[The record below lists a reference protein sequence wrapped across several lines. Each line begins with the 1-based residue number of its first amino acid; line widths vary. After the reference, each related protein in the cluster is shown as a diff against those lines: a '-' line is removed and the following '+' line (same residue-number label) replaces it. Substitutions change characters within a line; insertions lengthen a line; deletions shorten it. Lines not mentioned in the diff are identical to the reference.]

1 MANAKRKPAPQ
12 GTSAPDPRF
21 APGGAPRGA
30 PERPHSAGPARGN
43 LEFNEDNYRKGW
55 AAFRRNPKVGA
66 VRDALGCRAIEAD
79 RLVRSGI
86 PRLRLPSYMDKF
98 AQLAEVANQMDV
110 EEGARAVALGRGLIR
125 TAQAKLGTALPGRT
139 FSPATLSDKDY
150 LASLLAV
157 QKRVE
162 ETAADP
168 DQEQQRL
175 RAEASL
181 GKALGGL
188 LDAVVKRLMPNVGDA
203 LPTVED
209 LEALDLPQLTDG
221 EVTDAEIVEKS

>member
-1 MANAKRKPAPQ
+1 MANSKAK
-12 GTSAPDPRF
+12 PDI
-21 APGGAPRGA
+21 AGAHAGA
-30 PERPHSAGPARGN
+30 HGHGRAQELKPARGN
-43 LEFNEDNYRKGW
+43 LPQTEETYWRGW
-55 AAFRRNPKVGA
+55 AAYRREPKIGA
-66 VRDALGCRAIEAD
+66 VRAALGCQALEAD

-86 PRLRLPSYMDKF
+86 PKLGLPSYLQKF
-98 AQLAEVANQMDV
+98 GQLAEVANQLDAD
-110 EEGARAVALGRGLIR
+110 EGARAVALGRGAIR
-125 TAQAKLGTALPGRT
+125 TMQAKLTTGLAGRR
-139 FSPATLSDKDY
+139 FDSQSIGDKDFGA
-150 LASLLAV
+150 LLLAT

-175 RAEASL
+175 QAQESL

-188 LDAVVKRLMPNVGDA
+188 LEAVVKRLMPNVGDA

-221 EVTDAEIVEKS
+221 EVTDAEIVEKP